1 MPHPLA
7 TARPATENHPVIPTQ
22 ARMLASLE
30 AALDSIADQLL
41 PVFEAQNSS
50 SAFVE
55 AIPAFVGDMFS
66 RFHISQTNSLSPGYP
81 RSGCQV

>member
-1 MPHPLA
+1 MTLK
-7 TARPATENHPVIPTQ
+7 
-22 ARMLASLE
+22 ASFVQNASRGASDELKE